1 MDVPSGVDSDTGA
14 VAGAAIRAAVT
25 VTFGAYKR
33 GLLIAPGAFHTGH
46 IELIDIGI
54 SPHLPVPDLT
64 ALETAD
70 AARLLPTPGP
80 TDSKYTRGVV
90 GVVAG
95 SPAYTGAAVLASGSA
110 ALAGSG
116 MVRFVSAA
124 HPAEIVRNAHPEVV
138 ITVIEPGDAEGLLAA
153 GQVQAWVVGPG
164 MGTGDDAAR
173 LVAAV
178 LGTDLPVLVD
188 ADALTILSRDPGL
201 VRGRQAPTL
210 LTPHAGE
217 YGRLTGVDAQELA
230 ADRLRRRARNRGGA
244 RRHGAAQGQPDA
256 GRGAGRR
263 RPRQSR
269 DVGQT
274 GDGGQRRRALRRLR
288 GVSRRR
294 TNPPRRGEPGGV
306 RTRTRRPRGAPSDD
320 RAGLATVLAGRSPGH
335 SALQGKFPRGSRRPG
350 WGPAYR
356 DAGALTRGSTG
367 QGQGRRLVT
376 IAAPAP
382 ACPDGP
388 GCSRTPTRTSSSP
401 AARTLSSP
409 GAWRAEPPGRLR
421 AEARIDLDAVRTSTA
436 ELVRRAGGAEV
447 MAVVKADGYGHGMLP
462 CAQAAL
468 EAGAT
473 WLGTSALEEGL
484 ALRAAGIDA
493 PILSWLAAPGEP
505 LAAGVAAGIDL
516 SASAEWMLDEL
527 AGAAHQ
533 AGRPARVHLK
543 ADTGLHRAGAL
554 PGEWPALVA
563 AALRREAAGE
573 IDIVGLWSHFAWADA
588 PGHPTIARQ
597 IQLFAEAVETAERAG
612 VHPQVRHLANSA
624 ATLTLPA
631 ARFDLVRPGISVYG
645 LSPGPDVGTARELGL
660 VPAMTFLARVALAK
674 HVPPGSGVSYG
685 HRYVT
690 AGETALA
697 LVPVGYADGVPR
709 NAGNKAEVLLGGRR
723 RRIAGTV
730 CMDQF
735 VLDVGADE
743 VVAGDDVVLFGPGTA
758 GEPTAQEWAEALDT
772 ICYEVVSRIGMRVP
786 RTYVGQ
792 ATVEQATV
800 GQATVGQAT

>member
-1 MDVPSGVDSDTGA
+1 M
-14 VAGAAIRAAVT
+14 
-25 VTFGAYKR
+25 
-33 GLLIAPGAFHTGH
+33 
-46 IELIDIGI
+46 
-54 SPHLPVPDLT
+54 
-64 ALETAD
+64 
-70 AARLLPTPGP
+70 
-80 TDSKYTRGVV
+80 
-90 GVVAG
+90 
-95 SPAYTGAAVLASGSA
+95 
-110 ALAGSG
+110 
-116 MVRFVSAA
+116 
-124 HPAEIVRNAHPEVV
+124 
-138 ITVIEPGDAEGLLAA
+138 
-153 GQVQAWVVGPG
+153 
-164 MGTGDDAAR
+164 
-173 LVAAV
+173 
-178 LGTDLPVLVD
+178 
-188 ADALTILSRDPGL
+188 
-201 VRGRQAPTL
+201 
-210 LTPHAGE
+210 
-217 YGRLTGVDAQELA
+217 
-230 ADRLRRRARNRGGA
+230 
-244 RRHGAAQGQPDA
+244 
-256 GRGAGRR
+256 
-263 RPRQSR
+263 
-269 DVGQT
+269 
-274 GDGGQRRRALRRLR
+274 
-288 GVSRRR
+288 
-294 TNPPRRGEPGGV
+294 
-306 RTRTRRPRGAPSDD
+306 
-320 RAGLATVLAGRSPGH
+320 
-335 SALQGKFPRGSRRPG
+335 
-350 WGPAYR
+350 
-356 DAGALTRGSTG
+356 
-367 QGQGRRLVT
+367 T

-382 ACPDGP
+382 GMPGRSRMQPHPDADVEQP
-388 GCSRTPTRTSSSP
+388 GRTNAEPSGR
-401 AARTLSSP
+401 L
-409 GAWRAEPPGRLR
+409 RAEPSGRLR

-468 EAGAT
+468 KAGAT

-533 AGRPARVHLK
+533 AGRAARVHLK

-597 IQLFAEAVETAERAG
+597 IQLFGEAVETAERAG
-612 VHPQVRHLANSA
+612 VRAQVRHVANSA

-660 VPAMTFLARVALAK
+660 VPAMTFRARVALAK

-709 NAGNKAEVLLGGRR
+709 NAANKAEVLLGGRR

-792 ATVEQATV
+792 ATVGQATV
-800 GQATVGQAT
+800 GQATVEQAT